1 MGLKRIWHRLS
12 GGVGGFHGGVDVPQN
27 KRTADRPIEQLP
39 LSPVLIVPVK
49 QHIGEACAPLVKVG
63 DYVRR
68 GQKIA
73 QAEGY
78 LAAPVH
84 APAAGK
90 VVKIEE
96 HRIIHPS
103 GLGLPCIFIEPDGSD
118 AAETLTPWPDWAER
132 DPGELRER
140 VRMCGIVGLGGAVFP
155 TFIKLVRD
163 QHHPI
168 ETIILNGVECE
179 PYLTTDHRL
188 MVEQAD
194 EIVAGLAVLRYMVGA
209 REAVVAIED
218 NKPDAIEAVRAALA
232 RAKLTHA
239 RVVGLP
245 TRYPQGSEKQLIET
259 ITGRQVPAGRL
270 PMHVGVL
277 CQNVATARAVYRA
290 VCHGEPLTERV
301 ITVSGDAVPNP
312 GNVRVPFGTPVRFL
326 LAERGLT
333 DIDEVCV
340 IHGGPMM
347 GEYLRS
353 VDVPVAKASNGLLAF
368 HSERVFS
375 LRQQEQPCIR
385 CGHCGEVC
393 PVNLVPN
400 LLADHCRNDAFE
412 RAEQYQLF
420 DCIECGCCSY
430 VCPASIPLVHYFR
443 YGKGQL
449 AKIRRAEQFA
459 EESRMRSEARERRL
473 EREKQKKAARRQ
485 RAKQLARKTDDAGGA
500 D

>member
-1 MGLKRIWHRLS
+1 MNISTLLRRLS
-12 GGVGGFHGGVDVPQN
+12 MAPAGFHGGVDVPQH
-27 KRTADRPIEQLP
+27 KETADRPIERLA
-39 LSPVLIVPVK
+39 LSPVLIVPMK
-49 QHIGEACAPLVKVG
+49 QHIGEPCAPLVRVG
-63 DYVRR
+63 EQVRR

-73 QAEGY
+73 RSEGY

-103 GLGLPCIFIEPDGSD
+103 GLGLPCIFIEPDGTD
-118 AAETLTPWPDWAER
+118 ASETLEPWPDWHAR

-163 QHHPI
+163 RHHPVH
-168 ETIILNGVECE
+168 TIILNGIECE

-194 EIVAGLAVLRYMVGA
+194 AIVAGLAIVRHMVGA
-209 REAVVAIED
+209 REAVIAIED
-218 NKPDAIEAVRAALA
+218 NKPDAVAAMREALRK
-232 RAKLTHA
+232 AKMEHA
-239 RVVGLP
+239 RVVVLP

-277 CQNVATARAVYRA
+277 CQNVATVHAVYHA
-290 VCHGEPLTERV
+290 VCHGEPLVERV
-301 ITVSGDAVPNP
+301 VTVAGAAVPRP

-326 LAERGLT
+326 LAERGLE
-333 DIDEVCV
+333 DLDDVCV

-353 VDVPVAKASNGLLAF
+353 VDVPVVKASNGLLALR
-368 HSERVFS
+368 SAEVFS
-375 LRQQEQPCIR
+375 LHQQEEPCIR

-420 DCIECGCCSY
+420 DCIECGCCAY
-430 VCPASIPLVHYFR
+430 VCPSSIPLVHYFR

-449 AKIRRAEQFA
+449 ASIRRAERFA
-459 EESRMRSEARERRL
+459 EESRLRSEARERRL
-473 EREKQKKAARRQ
+473 EREKQAKAARRQ
-485 RAKQLARKTDDAGGA
+485 RARQVARKQDASEEN